1 MYPKPSQVPPCSSIL
16 CCIFCRCSKD
26 PPVKRVRVK
35 QRETGLTSE
44 AEYSLVTENGKT
56 SSKMET
62 YGDEEETV
70 VYF

>member
-1 MYPKPSQVPPCSSIL
+1 M
-16 CCIFCRCSKD
+16 
-26 PPVKRVRVK
+26 KRVRVK